1 MPVPELPADAVQDA
15 VRRGLEEDLGA
26 GDLTTEAL
34 VPAAAPA
41 RATIARKAP
50 GVVFGLQAA
59 EAAFLALDPAARF
72 ERLGPEGEWRD
83 GGPVLAVSARARAV
97 LSAERTALNLA
108 QRLSGIATLT
118 RRYVDAV
125 AGTGVRILD
134 TRKTTPGLR
143 RLEKAAVAAGG
154 GVNHRMG
161 LFDAVLIKENHITEA
176 GGVAAAVAGAR
187 GAAPGVPLEVEV
199 RTLEELDAALAAGA
213 PRVLLDNMTPVQLV
227 AAVERARGRAELEA
241 SGGVSLDTVR
251 EIART
256 GVDFISVGA
265 LTHSAPAL
273 DLSLILEPL
282 P

>member
-15 VRRGLEEDLGA
+15 VRRGLDEDLGS

-41 RATIARKAP
+41 RARITQKAP

-72 ERLGPEGEWRD
+72 ERLGTEGEWRD

-125 AGTGVRILD
+125 AGTGARIVD

-143 RLEKAAVAAGG
+143 RLEKAAVSAGG

-199 RTLEELDAALAAGA
+199 RTFEELDAALAAGA
-213 PRVLLDNMTPVQLV
+213 PRVLLDNMAPVQLA

-251 EIART
+251 EIALT